1 MERTDFALARC
12 HTARNNTSPPFTAN
26 KMLVLLEE
34 AINSIQPE
42 DWSKVM
48 NKTKREIMS
57 DWDRDIHNDNIME

>member
-1 MERTDFALARC
+1 
-12 HTARNNTSPPFTAN
+12 
-26 KMLVLLEE
+26 MLVLLEE

-57 DWDRDIHNDNIME
+57 DWDRDIHNDNIMESSLINIRHRYKKYI